1 VSRWV
6 ESVRP
11 FWPAFIAA
19 AVGGC
24 VMGGFLIHSFINGDL
39 MSEGRV
45 LLDMPWGVMS
55 LVDLYI
61 GLLLFS
67 GWIWWREPRRSVAL
81 LWTLA
86 LMFSGNLGSCLYVL
100 IAILRSNGQLE
111 CFISGPRRTKNKS
124 NCHSTVESTS

>member
-1 VSRWV
+1 MSRWV
-6 ESVRP
+6 KSVRP

-19 AVGGC
+19 AVGSC
-24 VMGGFLIHSFINGDL
+24 VMIGFLLHSSINGNL

-67 GWIWWREPRRSVAL
+67 CWIWWREPHRSVAL

-86 LMFSGNLGSCLYVL
+86 LMVSGNLGTCLYVL
-100 IAILRSNGQLE
+100 IAILRSNGRLE
-111 CFISGPRRTKNKS
+111 HFIAGPARTKNTQI
-124 NCHSTVESTS
+124 CHSPVESTL

>member
-1 VSRWV
+1 MSRWV

-19 AVGGC
+19 AIGSC
-24 VMGGFLIHSFINGDL
+24 VMGGFLIHSFIYGDL

-55 LVDLYI
+55 LVDLYT

-67 GWIWWREPRRSVAL
+67 CWIWWREPCRSVAL

-86 LMFSGNLGSCLYVL
+86 LMLSGNLGSCLYVL
-100 IAILRSNGQLE
+100 IAILRSNGRLE
-111 CFISGPRRTKNKS
+111 CFISGPHRA
-124 NCHSTVESTS
+124 

>member
-19 AVGGC
+19 AIGSW
-24 VMGGFLIHSFINGDL
+24 VMVGFLIHSFLNGDL

-55 LVDLYI
+55 LVDLYT

-67 GWIWWREPRRSVAL
+67 CWIWWREPHRSVAL
-81 LWTLA
+81 LWILA
-86 LMFSGNLGSCLYVL
+86 LLLSGNLGSCLYML
-100 IAILRSNGQLE
+100 IAILRSNGRLE
-111 CFISGPRRTKNKS
+111 RFISGPRRAENTQI
-124 NCHSTVESTS
+124 CHPSIEVAP